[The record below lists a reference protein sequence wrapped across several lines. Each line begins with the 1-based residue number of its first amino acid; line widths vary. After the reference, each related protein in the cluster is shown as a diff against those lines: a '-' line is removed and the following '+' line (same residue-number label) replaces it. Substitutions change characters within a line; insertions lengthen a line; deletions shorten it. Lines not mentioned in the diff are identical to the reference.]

1 MILSTR
7 TIQSFLD
14 DLAAKSPTPGGGAVA
29 SIVGALSAALA
40 QMVLAYSRNK
50 RSLVQHADLHD
61 SALQRLDHAREL
73 LLQLAQADED
83 AYAQLNTI
91 LRLSEDDPER
101 KRQLL
106 PAAQQ
111 ASQVPLAVMATCAE
125 LLRLF
130 QELAPASNRFLLSD
144 LAISAILAEATV
156 RAAAWNVRA
165 NLPILAQHNA
175 DAPVRE
181 EMQRISA
188 PLPELLADIELA
200 CA

>member
-1 MILSTR
+1 MILTTR

-40 QMVLAYSRNK
+40 QMVLAYSQNK
-50 RSLVQHADLHD
+50 KSLAQHADLHD

-83 AYAQLNTI
+83 AYAQLNTL
-91 LRLSEDDPER
+91 LRLPEDDPER

-106 PAAQQ
+106 TAAQQ

-130 QELAPASNRFLLSD
+130 RNLAPASNRFLLSD

-181 EMQRISA
+181 EMQRITA
-188 PLPELLADIELA
+188 PLPELLAEIEIA